1 MAEGRAAAW
10 TDIERLG
17 TQLETAAANLAEVLR
32 GEQEEAWQAAE
43 DADGAPEPD
52 TIAATLDDA
61 ATAVTSS
68 ESVATALKIC
78 KPKLAQP
85 LLGRAQA
92 AHSRI
97 GDLRDRLRAFF

>member
-43 DADGAPEPD
+43 DADAPEPD

-61 ATAVTSS
+61 TTAVTMS
-68 ESVATALKIC
+68 ESVATTLKMR

-85 LLGRAQA
+85 LLNRAQA
-92 AHSRI
+92 ARVRI
-97 GDLRDRLRAFF
+97 ADLRDRLRALY